1 MTGESPPVQSGSA
14 EPSQVG
20 LLLTAD
26 PLSPALAQSSLARPT
41 LILAVNFQDSTMM
54 DAGVVVVVI
63 ALLAW
68 CLCRH
73 TAHVSLTSDQL
84 NVCLFGWHLHIQWVG
99 GFILACKPL
108 LQSRLQFI
116 NPSQRGNHQSTKRN
130 HPTKRNRARPGR
142 MTNNPK
148 QSQTRAKS
156 GKSFVSKEVRDWF
169 QGYGTANQIIKP

>member
-26 PLSPALAQSSLARPT
+26 PLSPALAQSSPTRPT
-41 LILAVNFQDSTMM
+41 SILAVNLQNSTMM
-54 DAGVVVVVI
+54 DAGVMAVVI

-68 CLCRH
+68 CFCRH

-84 NVCLFGWHLHIQWVG
+84 NVCLVGWHLHIQWVG

-116 NPSQRGNHQSTKRN
+116 NPSQRGNRRRL
-130 HPTKRNRARPGR
+130 PTKRNRARPGR
-142 MTNNPK
+142 MANNPK
-148 QSQTRAKS
+148 QSQTRTKS